1 MEEEHLRKD
10 LDSQNKTLL
19 SEIERRVP
27 VRFTRWDNDY
37 YASQL
42 HKNSGGEYCEAEV
55 FYKEPLEQAKIAH
68 ELLHSKTGLILGDNA
83 IMFAVENQTI
93 PFQYMMK
100 GAENIGNV
108 CEHVIFYPVYIEMG
122 YNEEDFCE
130 QAKDL
135 DRRMEELAFLLK
147 NGLKDK
153 GHYSSQKVSQYL
165 GLAFS
170 FLFYPHEERFKKEVK
185 QLRKIDVTLFSRIM
199 RLKEACCNLDI
210 IPENRDYI
218 QEAYLDFANNMN
230 DWFAKAFKGAIFVK

>member
-1 MEEEHLRKD
+1 MDEEQLRKD
-10 LDSQNKTLL
+10 LDSHNKTLL
-19 SEIERRVP
+19 SEIELTVP
-27 VRFTRWDNDY
+27 VKFTNWDKDY

-42 HKNSGGEYCEAEV
+42 HKNSCGGYCEAEV
-55 FYKEPLEQAKIAH
+55 FYKEPLEQPKIAH

-83 IMFAVENQTI
+83 IMFAVEKQTI

-100 GAENIGNV
+100 GAEHIGNV
-108 CEHVIFYPVYIEMG
+108 CEHVIFYPVYLEMG
-122 YNEEDFCE
+122 YKEEDFCE
-130 QAKDL
+130 QAKDIDSRL
-135 DRRMEELAFLLK
+135 EELSFLLK

-170 FLFYPHEERFKKEVK
+170 FLFYPQDERFRKEVK
-185 QLRKIDVTLFSRIM
+185 QLQKIDVTLFSMIKK
-199 RLKEACCNLDI
+199 LKDACCNLDI

-218 QEAYLDFANNMN
+218 QEAYLDFAYNMN